1 MATVVVGALVA
12 GCGGGGPRQDA
23 SEPSATFPVQIT
35 AASFP
40 SAQSLSQHTTMKL
53 TLRNAGSRP
62 IPDIAV
68 TVCNVTCAY
77 PAPVGEG
84 TSSASF
90 ASDITGTGLANPSR
104 PNWIVDRPPG
114 SCRGRSGY
122 SCTSGGLGGAV
133 TADAN
138 TWALGRL
145 APGASA
151 TFTWAVT
158 AVTAGT
164 HTVAWQVAAGLAG
177 KAKAVQPGGGTAPH
191 GTFTVTISSK
201 PAQSYVNN
209 NGQIVTTS
217 QP

>member
-1 MATVVVGALVA
+1 AVGALIA
-12 GCGGGGPRQDA
+12 GCGGGGARQDA
-23 SEPSATFPVQIT
+23 SEPSGSYPVQVTAATFPSTQT
-35 AASFP
+35 
-40 SAQSLSQHTTMKL
+40 LSQHTTMTL
-53 TLRNAGSRP
+53 TIRNAGNKA

-84 TSSASF
+84 TSSGSF

-104 PNWIVDRPPG
+104 PDWIVDHPPG
-114 SCRGRSGY
+114 SCSGRSGY
-122 SCTSGGLGGAV
+122 SCRAGGLGSAV
-133 TADAN
+133 TVDAN

-151 TFTWAVT
+151 TFTWGVT

-164 HTVAWQVAAGLAG
+164 HTVAWEVAAGLAG
-177 KAKAVQPGGGTAPH
+177 KAKAAQPGGGPAPH
-191 GTFTVTISSK
+191 GTFTVTIANK

-209 NGQIVTTS
+209 NGQIVTTAS